1 MNSKYF
7 IEVYET
13 ETGYDFVIKLMTEGI
28 HDEPLTLGTRENV
41 ENLGIVYEMIEAFPL
56 SPSSELTSVSYNRLN
71 PYLKLTTLEV
81 LFNVSVKA
89 LIESKTKNIKE
100 FILN

>member
-1 MNSKYF
+1 
-7 IEVYET
+7 
-13 ETGYDFVIKLMTEGI
+13 
-28 HDEPLTLGTRENV
+28 
-41 ENLGIVYEMIEAFPL
+41 MIEAFPL
-56 SPSSELTSVSYNRLN
+56 SPSSEWTSVSYNRLN

>member
-7 IEVYET
+7 IEVNET
-13 ETGYDFVIKLMTEGI
+13 EVGYDFVIKLMTEGI

-56 SPSSELTSVSYNRLN
+56 SPSSE
-71 PYLKLTTLEV
+71 
-81 LFNVSVKA
+81 
-89 LIESKTKNIKE
+89 
-100 FILN
+100 